1 LELEQAFEARVA
13 LPGSSDKRL
22 PETFAIRSASMKKFC
37 LVGAAAVLLSFAQ
50 SGDSSPKMSPGHEM
64 QKRGSAPGSPG
75 ASGYAPGHRD
85 LDNRGTL
92 RDRDDRMMNHDRD

>member
-1 LELEQAFEARVA
+1 
-13 LPGSSDKRL
+13 
-22 PETFAIRSASMKKFC
+22 
-37 LVGAAAVLLSFAQ
+37 
-50 SGDSSPKMSPGHEM
+50 M